1 MAAHEIK
8 KAVSKEE
15 FLRLHLVSGEFYTG
29 SCSPDLTNKSF
40 FKIDTSDRVV
50 SLPYWA
56 VKRFERLH

>member
-1 MAAHEIK
+1 MAAQEIK

-15 FLRLHLVSGEFYTG
+15 VLRLHLISGEFYTG
-29 SCSPDLTNKSF
+29 PCYPDTDHTGF
-40 FKIDTSDRVV
+40 FKVDTSGKSV